1 MISNIPTNW
10 KQVIQKYD
18 DQQTTN
24 FETFMKH
31 ERLKFQDVLDIYPRD
46 EDIFRCFR
54 YFDVNE
60 TKKVIIGQD
69 PYHGKDQAT
78 GLCFDINP
86 SAKVPPSLRNITKVL
101 GKTPDFESW
110 ATSGTLLLNS
120 SLSVLQGKPGTH
132 MKYWLPFTK
141 HIIQT
146 INDECSEVDFIVWGA
161 FALQQ
166 VENVDTSR
174 HNLYISSHPSPL
186 SFSKPM
192 QHYPSF
198 EKSDIFNKVSF
209 D

>member
-54 YFDVNE
+54 YFDVKQ

-86 SAKVPPSLRNITKVL
+86 SAKVPPSLRNITKEIL
-101 GKTPDFESW
+101 
-110 ATSGTLLLNS
+110 A
-120 SLSVLQGKPGTH
+120 
-132 MKYWLPFTK
+132 
-141 HIIQT
+141 
-146 INDECSEVDFIVWGA
+146 
-161 FALQQ
+161 
-166 VENVDTSR
+166 
-174 HNLYISSHPSPL
+174 
-186 SFSKPM
+186 SFYQAHHSN
-192 QHYPSF
+192 Y
-198 EKSDIFNKVSF
+198 
-209 D
+209 